1 MSTYKTT
8 NELKHAFSLKQ
19 QTQYGTSLQDADI
32 DKSHSTTDDSTVEFK
47 TKKFTNAEEFG
58 KGHGHATEVTTM
70 SADTRVSLNFR
81 CSSWIAGYLF
91 ALCCGE
97 VATNEL
103 VVGTVYEHVFTL
115 RQGTVLPVTS
125 IIEQLA
131 DGMQTKYRD
140 MLCQGV
146 TISGK
151 HEEHITA
158 QATFI
163 GSGHRESVT
172 VTMPGFV
179 TTSFPLF
186 ENVTFSIGVQD
197 YSAELDDVSFGITN
211 TVNEKG
217 YHPQSPKMD
226 TPGGKKIACRGR
238 MMKNGETLELKFKM
252 LYKDDSIDTDALENN
267 ERQITLTAVGD
278 PIDETHNHE
287 LKIEAPKAVIEAAPI
302 GKDDKYYVYDCTTIL
317 KWDNSIPGPIK
328 ITLKNDMPEYLAL
341 PS

>member
-19 QTQYGTSLQDADI
+19 QTGYGTSLQDADI
-32 DKSHSTTDDSTVEFK
+32 DQSHSTTDDSTVEFK
-47 TKKFTNAEEFG
+47 LNKFNNAEEFG
-58 KGHGHATEVTTM
+58 KGHGHPTEVTTM

-81 CSSWIAGYLF
+81 CSSWIIGYLLSL
-91 ALCCGE
+91 ACGD
-97 VATNEL
+97 VATSEI
-103 VVGTVYEHVFTL
+103 VAGTVYEHVFTL
-115 RQGTVLPVTS
+115 RQGTVLPVSS
-125 IIEQLA
+125 IIEQLH
-131 DGMQTKYRD
+131 DGKQTKYRD
-140 MLCQGV
+140 MLCQSV

-163 GSGHRESVT
+163 GSGHREDIT

-197 YSAELDDVSFGITN
+197 YSAELDDLTFGLTN

-217 YHPQSPKMD
+217 YHPGSPKMD
-226 TPGGKKIACRGR
+226 IGDGKTIACRGR
-238 MMKNGETLELKFKM
+238 CLKNGESLELKFKM
-252 LYKDDSIDTDALENN
+252 LYKNDSIDTDSLQNN
-267 ERQITLTAVGD
+267 ERALTITAVGD
-278 PIDETHNHE
+278 PIDATHNHE
-287 LKIEAPKAVIEAAPI
+287 LKIEAPKAVIDAAPI

-317 KWDNSIPGPIK
+317 KWDESIPGPIK
-328 ITLKNDMPEYLAL
+328 ITLKNDVPEYLAL